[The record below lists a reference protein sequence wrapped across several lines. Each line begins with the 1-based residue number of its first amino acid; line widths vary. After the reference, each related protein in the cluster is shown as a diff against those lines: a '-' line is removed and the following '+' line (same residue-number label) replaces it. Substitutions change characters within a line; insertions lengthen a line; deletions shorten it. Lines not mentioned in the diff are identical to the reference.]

1 MEIIQFYYE
10 ESDQTL
16 EVRFSTETDGEYY
29 RLLNLSLDEIQYYA
43 PVVIEEHEL
52 IDGID
57 SDFVLEILESHYS
70 ENSLGSEELL

>member
-16 EVRFSTETDGEYY
+16 EVRFSTETDSEYY
-29 RLLNLSLDEIQYYA
+29 RLLNLSLDEIQYYK

-57 SDFVLEILESHYS
+57 SDFVLEILESSYS

>member
-16 EVRFSTETDGEYY
+16 EIRFSTETDSEYY
-29 RLLNLSLDEIQYYA
+29 RLLTLTLDEIQYYA
-43 PVVIEEHEL
+43 PVVVDEHDLIE
-52 IDGID
+52 GIE
-57 SDFVLEILESHYS
+57 SDFVLEILESYYS

>member
-16 EVRFSTETDGEYY
+16 EVRFSTETDSEYY

-57 SDFVLEILESHYS
+57 SDFVLEILESYYS